1 LFPLKKSEKGEDKES
16 KSRRVCRAGA
26 GIEVTQ
32 GKGDT
37 KGFPLRSEAAIVR
50 DLRGF
55 YRLELPRENR
65 RTVQSST
72 WLVQGWRANSDIQI
86 LLYDCNPCTPDP
98 EEIARVTDYIVAY
111 QCKGNDSF
119 QKERDEV
126 KEYILNLKV
135 EDSTGDPKRDSSK
148 LAKQVMNRS
157 LAHKMISKQES
168 MVHLAGLDLHL
179 CSETIEI
186 VSISGCYRLTED
198 GGHVSKSNS
207 IMKRYGSRQYN
218 LPLSFDDYY
227 DTLKNKVRGAKLV
240 IPHYVGGKSLPMF
253 PPTRDYARSV
263 LLLYKPWVGTFVE
276 EGRDFV
282 KEFNDFIVLPT
293 CPAKVSMPFHRIKQR
308 VLTKSLHKEPTSQL
322 QSVDYAQFSVEI
334 SEDAQ
339 DAVDIASTFPAG
351 CDGNEDT
358 LLDFKYDKGLQ
369 HDWSKQTVPVPPNA
383 SDWLEDTLK
392 DTTFC
397 AEDNK
402 LGLPLRNDGSFY
414 ELESLQE
421 DQRDIIA
428 YCLKYLRNWIE
439 NMADEGTSS
448 VKPLRLTVKGV
459 AGSGKSTFI
468 NTLVTAIR
476 RLFDRKESVVVCG
489 PTGAAAF
496 GAGGSTCHHTHLL
509 PRVPEFGEI
518 SQTKLK
524 KIRHNLDW
532 IVALII
538 DERSMVS
545 SGNLAMM
552 EYHSRFGAYRGQHQ
566 NQLWGGIP
574 LIIMVGDDFQLPSID
589 KGMIHIF
596 DNYSPK
602 TICENAGEKLFAEFA
617 VNVMELKDTKR
628 QHGDQ
633 AYLKEL
639 LAKVRAEEGEKQLTK
654 KDAEFLCSYC
664 IHDLRRFSESEANQL
679 SEDPNTLF
687 LFANK
692 IPRDNHN
699 NKMLF
704 EEHSQSNPVATV
716 KTKYTD
722 SRGKQIGKPAH
733 FKADER
739 PETAQLCRNA
749 KVQISKRNIEP
760 CWGLYNGGMGIVKD
774 IVFQEGHNPNFGDF
788 PSYVLVHFPQ
798 YCGPPFLPEHP
809 TWVPVTP
816 VQSKCK
822 SYCCTCTFIPLQ
834 LCYAKTVHTFQG
846 QNAGPVQ
853 EGQQKNATIR
863 IICDP
868 GTKTFEGRNPGLFY
882 TILSRITTLGD
893 INDKMSSA
901 IYFTG
906 ENMTPDRILNI
917 TKGANNQHFKRVN
930 LRNQWV
936 RLLNES
942 VETSGMSESEIM
954 EVLSWTK
961 NTVIH
966 LALYEKMTCHF

>member
-1 LFPLKKSEKGEDKES
+1 
-16 KSRRVCRAGA
+16 
-26 GIEVTQ
+26 
-32 GKGDT
+32 
-37 KGFPLRSEAAIVR
+37 LRSEAAIIR
-50 DLRGF
+50 DVRGF
-55 YRLELPRENR
+55 YRLELPRKNR

-72 WLVQGWRANSDIQI
+72 WLVQSWRANSDIQI

-135 EDSTGDPKRDSSK
+135 EDSTGNPKQDASK

-179 CSETIEI
+179 CSETIQI

-198 GGHVSKSNS
+198 DKHVSKSNS
-207 IMKRYGSRQYN
+207 IMKVYGSRQYN
-218 LPLSFDDYY
+218 VLMGFDDYY
-227 DTLKNKVRGAKLV
+227 GLLKNKVRDTKLV
-240 IPHYVGGKSLPMF
+240 IPHYVGGKSLPIF

-263 LLLYKPWVGTFVE
+263 LLLYKPWVGTFIE

-282 KEFNDFIVLPT
+282 KEFNEFIVMPT
-293 CPAKVSMPFHRIKQR
+293 CPAKVKIPFHRIRQR
-308 VLTKSLHKEPTSQL
+308 VLSKSVHKEPISQV
-322 QSVDYAQFSVEI
+322 QAMDYAQFSVEI

-339 DAVDIASTFPAG
+339 DAVDIASTFPVG
-351 CDGNEDT
+351 YDGNEDT
-358 LLDFKYDKGLQ
+358 LLDFKYDKGLE
-369 HDWSKQTVPVPPNA
+369 HDWSKPTVPVPPKA
-383 SDWLEDTLK
+383 SEWLESILK
-392 DTTFC
+392 DHKDTVFL
-397 AEDNK
+397 AERNI
-402 LGLPLRNDGSFY
+402 LGLPLHSDGTLY
-414 ELESLQE
+414 ELDSLQD
-421 DQRDIIA
+421 DQKDIIA
-428 YCLKYLRNWIE
+428 HCLKHLREYVE
-439 NMADEGTSS
+439 NMADDGTSS

-468 NTLVTAIR
+468 NTLVTVIR
-476 RLFDRKESVVVCG
+476 QLFQQKESVVVCG

-496 GAGGSTCHHTHLL
+496 GAGGSTCHHAYLI

-524 KIRHNLDW
+524 RIRQNLDW

-545 SGNLAMM
+545 SGNLGMM
-552 EYHSRFGAYRGQHQ
+552 EYHSRFGVHRGQHQ
-566 NQLWGGIP
+566 DQLWGGIP
-574 LIIMVGDDFQLPSID
+574 LIIMVGDDFQLPSIE

-596 DNYSPK
+596 DKYSRK
-602 TICENAGEKLFAEFA
+602 TVCEMVGEKLFAEFA
-617 VNVMELKDTKR
+617 DNVMELKDTKR

-639 LAKVRAEEGEKQLTK
+639 LAKVRAEEGQDQLTK
-654 KDAEFLCSYC
+654 KDAEFLCTYC
-664 IHDLRRFSESEANQL
+664 INDPRHFSESEVNQL

-704 EEHSQSNPVATV
+704 EEHSKSNPVATL
-716 KTKYTD
+716 KTKYMD
-722 SRGKQIGKPAH
+722 SRGKQIGKPTH
-733 FKADER
+733 FKADEI
-739 PETAQLCRNA
+739 PETAQFCRNA

-774 IVFQEGHNPNFGDF
+774 IIFEEGHNPNFGDF
-788 PSYVLVHFPQ
+788 PSYVLVDFPQ

-822 SYCCTCTFIPLQ
+822 YYCCTCIFIPLQ

-853 EGQQKNATIR
+853 QGQQKNAIIR

-893 INDKMSSA
+893 INNKMSSA

-906 ENMTPDRILNI
+906 ENMSPDRILNI
-917 TKGANNQHFKRVN
+917 TKGANNQYFKRVQ

-936 RLLNES
+936 HLLNEH
-942 VETSGMSESEIM
+942 VQTSGMSESEIM
-954 EVLSWTK
+954 DVLSWSK
-961 NTVIH
+961 NTII
-966 LALYEKMTCHF
+966 ANAQYQKMTCHI